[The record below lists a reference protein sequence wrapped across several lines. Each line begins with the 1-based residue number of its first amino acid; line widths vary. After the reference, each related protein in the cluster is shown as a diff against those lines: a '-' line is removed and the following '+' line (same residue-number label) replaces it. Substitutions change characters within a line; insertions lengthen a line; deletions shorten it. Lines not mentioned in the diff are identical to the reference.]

1 MLNLKNIIIFLL
13 MVLFIYIVYEFFYNN
28 VPKMVEPFDFN
39 SIPPTL
45 DINLNMATGGLEQLN
60 SQIEKLKEKQKST
73 QASIDVLRRQLVG

>member
-60 SQIEKLKEKQKST
+60 SQIEKLKKKQKTT